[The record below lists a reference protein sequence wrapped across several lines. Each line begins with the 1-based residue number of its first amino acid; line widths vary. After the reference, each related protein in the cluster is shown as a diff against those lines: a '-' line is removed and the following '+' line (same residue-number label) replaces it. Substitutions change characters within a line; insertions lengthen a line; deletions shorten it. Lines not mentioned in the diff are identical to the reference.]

1 LAFQPSRLLL
11 DKGIV
16 RRLYEAQ
23 VRRSHRIPPTPLQ
36 REALTVFIRLR
47 LLPAKLYIAQE
58 SANLLSLR
66 PQRYTIPITR
76 RTSALYK
83 GRYFSRWA
91 RRLRSFTFSPEDARM
106 LAYASFG
113 VTFNMQLA
121 EVEIFV
127 TNDNHLARNFQVEHT
142 KIEVRFDRMVG
153 NLREPYSGLQLPEVM
168 TTAEVLAVT

>member
-1 LAFQPSRLLL
+1 
-11 DKGIV
+11 
-16 RRLYEAQ
+16 
-23 VRRSHRIPPTPLQ
+23 
-36 REALTVFIRLR
+36 
-47 LLPAKLYIAQE
+47 
-58 SANLLSLR
+58 
-66 PQRYTIPITR
+66 
-76 RTSALYK
+76 
-83 GRYFSRWA
+83 
-91 RRLRSFTFSPEDARM
+91 M